1 MSHPDTHILDTLKE
15 QPEIALKV
23 LYDQFYAYICSVV
36 YKMVGDSSLAEDIAQ
51 EVFVEVWKRRES
63 LDVNLS
69 LRGYL
74 RRVAV
79 NKTLNHIR
87 SQKMNFEEED
97 AVLQI
102 PSNENS
108 SQKVLEAADLQ
119 KVINDSINKLPDK
132 CRVVFGLSRFEE
144 LSYKEISSELGISV
158 KTVENQI
165 SKALKLVRK
174 AVLEYDELKK
184 I

>member
-1 MSHPDTHILDTLKE
+1 MSHPDIHILDTLKE

-23 LYDQFYAYICSVV
+23 LYEQYYSYICSVV
-36 YKMVGDSSLAEDIAQ
+36 YKMTGDSSLAEDLAQ
-51 EVFVEVWKRRES
+51 EVFVEVWKRRAS

-97 AVLQI
+97 AVLQV

-108 SQKVLEAADLQ
+108 TQKVLEAEDLQ
-119 KVINDSINKLPDK
+119 KVINDSIDSLPDK

-144 LSYKEISSELGISV
+144 LSYKEISTELGISV

-174 AVLEYDELKK
+174 AVMEYEELKK

>member
-1 MSHPDTHILDTLKE
+1 MSHPDIHILNTLKD
-15 QPEIALKV
+15 QPDFALKM
-23 LYDQFYAYICSVV
+23 LYDEYYNYICSVV
-36 YKMVGDSSLAEDIAQ
+36 YKMVGDSTLAEDIAQ

-87 SQKMNFEEED
+87 SQKMNFEEDD
-97 AVLQI
+97 AVLQV
-102 PSNENS
+102 PSTENS
-108 SQKVLEAADLQ
+108 TQKVMEAADLQ
-119 KVINDSINKLPDK
+119 KVINDSINSLPDK

-144 LSYKEISSELGISV
+144 LSYKEISAELGISI

-174 AVLEYDELKK
+174 AVLEYEE
-184 I
+184 

>member
-1 MSHPDTHILDTLKE
+1 MSHPDIYILDLLKE
-15 QPEIALKV
+15 QPDVALKV
-23 LYDQFYAYICSVV
+23 LYDQYYNYICSVV
-36 YKMVGDSSLAEDIAQ
+36 YKMIGDSTLAEDLAQ
-51 EVFVEVWKRRES
+51 EVFVEVWKRRGS

-74 RRVAV
+74 RRIAV

-87 SQKMNFEEED
+87 SKKMNFEEED
-97 AVLQI
+97 AILQV
-102 PSNENS
+102 PSTENS
-108 SQKVLEAADLQ
+108 TQKILEAEDLQ
-119 KVINDSINKLPDK
+119 KVINDSIDSLPNK

-144 LSYKEISSELGISV
+144 LSYKEISSELGISI

-174 AVLEYDELKK
+174 AVLDYEE
-184 I
+184 

>member
-1 MSHPDTHILDTLKE
+1 MSHPDIHILDQLKE

-23 LYDQFYAYICSVV
+23 LYDKFYNYICSVV
-36 YKMVGDSSLAEDIAQ
+36 YKMVGDSTLAEDISQ
-51 EVFVEVWKRRES
+51 EVFVEVWKRRDS

-79 NKTLNHIR
+79 NKTLNYIR
-87 SQKMNFEEED
+87 AQKMNFEDED
-97 AVLQI
+97 TILQV
-102 PSNENS
+102 PSTENS
-108 SQKVLEAADLQ
+108 VQKILEAKDLER
-119 KVINDSINKLPDK
+119 VINDSIDSLPER

-174 AVLEYDELKK
+174 AVLDYEE
-184 I
+184 

>member
-1 MSHPDTHILDTLKE
+1 MSHPDIHILDKLKD

-23 LYDQFYAYICSVV
+23 LYKQYYNYICSVV
-36 YKMVGDSSLAEDIAQ
+36 YKMIGDSTLAEDIAQ

-79 NKTLNHIR
+79 NKTLNYIR
-87 SQKMNFEEED
+87 SQKMNFEDDD
-97 AVLQI
+97 ALLQV
-102 PSNENS
+102 PSTDNS
-108 SQKVLEAADLQ
+108 TQKILEAEDLQ
-119 KVINDSINKLPDK
+119 KVINESINSLPDK

-144 LSYKEISSELGISV
+144 LSYKEISSELGISI

-174 AVLEYDELKK
+174 AVLEYDG
-184 I
+184 

>member
-1 MSHPDTHILDTLKE
+1 MSHTNTHILDTLKE

-23 LYDQFYAYICSVV
+23 LYDEYYNYLCSVV
-36 YKMVGDSSLAEDIAQ
+36 YKMLGDSALAEDITQ
-51 EVFVEVWKRRES
+51 EVFVEVWSRRDS
-63 LDVNLS
+63 LDVNIS

-87 SQKMNFEEED
+87 SKKMNFEEENS
-97 AVLQI
+97 VLQV

-108 SQKVLEAADLQ
+108 TQKILEAADLQ
-119 KVINDSINKLPDK
+119 KVINDSIDSLPDK

-144 LSYKEISSELGISV
+144 LSYKEISAELGVSI

-174 AVLEYDELKK
+174 AVFDYEN
-184 I
+184 

>member
-1 MSHPDTHILDTLKE
+1 MSHPDIYILDLLKE
-15 QPEIALKV
+15 QPDVALKV
-23 LYDQFYAYICSVV
+23 LYDQYYNYICSVV
-36 YKMVGDSSLAEDIAQ
+36 YKMIGDSTLAEDLAQ
-51 EVFVEVWKRRES
+51 EVFVEVWKRRGS

-74 RRVAV
+74 RRIAV

-87 SQKMNFEEED
+87 SKKMNFEEED
-97 AVLQI
+97 AILQV
-102 PSNENS
+102 PSTENS
-108 SQKVLEAADLQ
+108 TQKILEAEDLQ
-119 KVINDSINKLPDK
+119 KAINDSIDSLPNK

-144 LSYKEISSELGISV
+144 LSYKEISSELGISI

-174 AVLEYDELKK
+174 AVLDYEE
-184 I
+184 

>member
-1 MSHPDTHILDTLKE
+1 MSHPDINILDKLKE
-15 QPEIALKV
+15 HPDLALKV
-23 LYDQFYAYICSVV
+23 LYDEYYNYICSVV
-36 YKMVGDSSLAEDIAQ
+36 YKMIGDSSLAEDIAQ

-63 LDVNLS
+63 LDVNTS

-74 RRVAV
+74 RMVAV

-87 SQKMNFEEED
+87 SKKMNFEEED
-97 AVLQI
+97 AVLHV

-108 SQKVLEAADLQ
+108 SQKILEAKDLE
-119 KVINDSINKLPDK
+119 KVINDSIGKLPDK

-144 LSYKEISSELGISV
+144 LSYKEISSALGISV

-174 AVLEYDELKK
+174 AVIDYEEEK
-184 I
+184 II

>member
-1 MSHPDTHILDTLKE
+1 MSNPDLHILNSLKE
-15 QPEIALKV
+15 QPDFALKV
-23 LYDQFYAYICSVV
+23 LYDEYYNYICSVV
-36 YKMVGDSSLAEDIAQ
+36 YKMIGDGTLSEDIAQ

-79 NKTLNHIR
+79 NKTLNYIR
-87 SQKMNFEEED
+87 SQKMDFEEED
-97 AVLQI
+97 AVLQV
-102 PSNENS
+102 PSTENS
-108 SQKVLEAADLQ
+108 TQKVMEAADLQ
-119 KVINDSINKLPDK
+119 KVINDSIDSLPDK

-144 LSYKEISSELGISV
+144 LSYKEISAELGISV

-174 AVLEYDELKK
+174 AVLEYEK
-184 I
+184 

>member
-1 MSHPDTHILDTLKE
+1 MSHPDIHILDKLKD
-15 QPEIALKV
+15 QPELALRA
-23 LYDQFYAYICSVV
+23 LYDQYYNYICSVV
-36 YKMVGDSSLAEDIAQ
+36 YKMVGDSTLAEDIAQ

-74 RRVAV
+74 RRIAV

-87 SQKMNFEEED
+87 AQKMNFEEED
-97 AVLQI
+97 AVLQL

-108 SQKVLEAADLQ
+108 TQKILEAEDLQ
-119 KVINDSINKLPDK
+119 KVINDAIERLPER

-144 LSYKEISSELGISV
+144 MSYKEISNKLGISI
-158 KTVENQI
+158 KTVENQV

-174 AVLEYDELKK
+174 AVYEYEN
-184 I
+184 

>member
-1 MSHPDTHILDTLKE
+1 MSHPDIQILDKLRD

-23 LYDQFYAYICSVV
+23 LYEQYYNYICSVV
-36 YKMVGDSSLAEDIAQ
+36 YKMIGDSTLAEDLAQ

-79 NKTLNHIR
+79 NKTLNYIR
-87 SQKMNFEEED
+87 SQKMNFEEDD
-97 AVLQI
+97 AVLQV
-102 PSNENS
+102 PSTENS
-108 SQKVLEAADLQ
+108 TQKILEAQDLQ
-119 KVINDSINKLPDK
+119 KVINDSINSLPDK

-144 LSYKEISSELGISV
+144 LSYKEISKELGISI

-174 AVLEYDELKK
+174 AVLEYDG
-184 I
+184 

>member
-1 MSHPDTHILDTLKE
+1 MSNPDIHILDILKE
-15 QPEIALKV
+15 QPELALKV
-23 LYDQFYAYICSVV
+23 LYDEYYNYICSVV

-87 SQKMNFEEED
+87 AKKMNFEDET
-97 AVLQI
+97 AVLHI
-102 PSNENS
+102 PSTENS
-108 SQKVLEAADLQ
+108 TQKILEAKDLE
-119 KVINDSINKLPDK
+119 KVINDSIDSLPDK

-144 LSYKEISSELGISV
+144 LSYKEIYHELGISI

-174 AVLEYDELKK
+174 AVLEYET
-184 I
+184 

>member
-1 MSHPDTHILDTLKE
+1 MSRPDIHILDTLKE

-23 LYDQFYAYICSVV
+23 LYDEYYNYICSVV
-36 YKMVGDSSLAEDIAQ
+36 YKMVGDSTLAEDIAQ

-79 NKTLNHIR
+79 NKTLNYIR

-97 AVLQI
+97 AVLQV

-108 SQKVLEAADLQ
+108 TQKILEAADLQ
-119 KVINDSINKLPDK
+119 KVINDSINSLPDK

-144 LSYKEISSELGISV
+144 LSYKEISTELGISI

-174 AVLEYDELKK
+174 AVLEYEE
-184 I
+184 

>member
-1 MSHPDTHILDTLKE
+1 MSNPDIHILDTLKE
-15 QPEIALKV
+15 QPEIALKF
-23 LYDQFYAYICSVV
+23 LYDQYYNYICSVV
-36 YKMVGDSSLAEDIAQ
+36 YKMIGDSSLAEDLAQ
-51 EVFVEVWKRRES
+51 EVFVEVWKRRET

-79 NKTLNHIR
+79 NKTLNYIR
-87 SQKMNFEEED
+87 SQKMNFEEEE
-97 AVLQI
+97 AVLQV

-108 SQKVLEAADLQ
+108 TQKILEAADLQ
-119 KVINDSINKLPDK
+119 KVINDSINSLPNK

-144 LSYKEISSELGISV
+144 LSYKEISTELGISV

-174 AVLEYDELKK
+174 AVLEYEE
-184 I
+184 

>member
-1 MSHPDTHILDTLKE
+1 MSYPDIHILDSLKE
-15 QPEIALKV
+15 QPETALKV
-23 LYDQFYAYICSVV
+23 LYDEYYNYICSVV
-36 YKMVGDSSLAEDIAQ
+36 YKMVGDASLAEDIAQ

-79 NKTLNHIR
+79 NKTLNYIR
-87 SQKMNFEEED
+87 SQKMNYEED
-97 AVLQI
+97 DQALQI

-108 SQKVLEAADLQ
+108 TQKILEAEDLQ
-119 KVINDSINKLPDK
+119 KVINDAIDSLPDK
-132 CRVVFGLSRFEE
+132 CRVIFGLSRFEE
-144 LSYKEISSELGISV
+144 LSYKEISTELGISI

-174 AVLEYDELKK
+174 AVIEYET
-184 I
+184 

>member
-1 MSHPDTHILDTLKE
+1 MSYPDKEILDKLKE

-23 LYDQFYAYICSVV
+23 LYDEYYNYICSVV
-36 YKMVGDSSLAEDIAQ
+36 YKMLGDSATSEDLAQ
-51 EVFVEVWKRRES
+51 EVFLEVWKRRES

-87 SQKMNFEEED
+87 AKKMNFEEED
-97 AVLQI
+97 AVLHV

-108 SQKVLEAADLQ
+108 TQKVMEAADLQ
-119 KVINDSINKLPDK
+119 KVINDSIDQLPDK
-132 CRVVFGLSRFEE
+132 CRVVFGLSRFQEM
-144 LSYKEISSELGISV
+144 SYKEISSELGIST

-174 AVLEYDELKK
+174 AILEYEE
-184 I
+184 

>member
-1 MSHPDTHILDTLKE
+1 MSHPDINILDKLKD
-15 QPEIALKV
+15 QPDLALKV
-23 LYDQFYAYICSVV
+23 LYDEYYNYICSVV
-36 YKMVGDSSLAEDIAQ
+36 YKMIGDSTMAEDLAQ

-63 LDVNLS
+63 LDVNTS

-74 RRVAV
+74 RMVAV

-87 SQKMNFEEED
+87 SKKMNFEEED
-97 AVLQI
+97 AVLQV

-108 SQKVLEAADLQ
+108 SQKILEAKDLE
-119 KVINDSINKLPDK
+119 KVINDSIDSLPDK

-144 LSYKEISSELGISV
+144 LSYKEISAELGISV

-174 AVLEYDELKK
+174 AVLEYDG
-184 I
+184 

>member
-1 MSHPDTHILDTLKE
+1 MSYPDIHILDQLKE

-23 LYDQFYAYICSVV
+23 LYDEFYNYICSVV
-36 YKMVGDSSLAEDIAQ
+36 YKMVGDSTLAEDISQ
-51 EVFVEVWKRRES
+51 EVFIEVWKRRES

-74 RRVAV
+74 RRIAV
-79 NKTLNHIR
+79 NKTLNYIR
-87 SQKMNFEEED
+87 AQKMNFEDED
-97 AVLQI
+97 AILQV

-108 SQKVLEAADLQ
+108 VQKILEAKDLE
-119 KVINDSINKLPDK
+119 KVINDSIDSLPEK

-165 SKALKLVRK
+165 SKALKIVRISI
-174 AVLEYDELKK
+174 LEYEEQK
-184 I
+184 II

>member
-1 MSHPDTHILDTLKE
+1 MSHPDINILSKLRE
-15 QPEIALKV
+15 QPEIALKI
-23 LYDQFYAYICSVV
+23 LYDEYYNYICSVV
-36 YKMVGDSSLAEDIAQ
+36 YKMVGDGTLAEDLAQ
-51 EVFVEVWKRRES
+51 EVFVEIWKRRDS

-74 RRVAV
+74 RRIAV
-79 NKTLNHIR
+79 NKTLNYIR

-97 AVLQI
+97 AVLQV
-102 PSNENS
+102 PSSENS
-108 SQKVLEAADLQ
+108 TQKVLEANDLE
-119 KVINDSINKLPDK
+119 KVINDSIDSLPDK

-144 LSYKEISSELGISV
+144 LSYKEISIELGISI

-174 AVLEYDELKK
+174 AVIEYEE
-184 I
+184 

>member
-1 MSHPDTHILDTLKE
+1 MSNPDIDILNKLKD

-23 LYDQFYAYICSVV
+23 LYDEYYNYICSVV
-36 YKMVGDSSLAEDIAQ
+36 YKMVGDSTLAEDIAQ

-87 SQKMNFEEED
+87 SQKINFEEED
-97 AVLQI
+97 AVLQV
-102 PSNENS
+102 PSTENS
-108 SQKVLEAADLQ
+108 TQKVLEAADLE
-119 KVINDSINKLPDK
+119 KVINDSIDSLPDK

-144 LSYKEISSELGISV
+144 LSYKEISAELGISI

-174 AVLEYDELKK
+174 AVLSYEE
-184 I
+184 

>member
-1 MSHPDTHILDTLKE
+1 MSHPDIHILDTLKD

-23 LYDQFYAYICSVV
+23 LYDQYYSYICSVV
-36 YKMVGDSSLAEDIAQ
+36 YKMVGDSILAEDIAQ
-51 EVFVEVWKRRES
+51 EVFVEVWKRRET

-74 RRVAV
+74 RRIAV

-87 SQKMNFEEED
+87 SQRMDFEEED
-97 AVLQI
+97 AVLHV

-108 SQKVLEAADLQ
+108 TQKVLEAADLQ
-119 KVINDSINKLPDK
+119 KVINDSIDQLPDK

-144 LSYKEISSELGISV
+144 LSYKEISKELGISV

-174 AVLEYDELKK
+174 AVLEYEKIKK